1 MVSTAIHCALGFPA
15 IQGLA
20 LLGGALWAIANAFAI
35 PIMNRLGMALAM
47 LVWNTL
53 SCLTGWATSRY
64 GLFGLQA
71 SVPASLFLNY
81 LGILVLITGG
91 VMYMFVKS
99 NTQESSNAEED
110 MNEEKGFYAVD
121 AQRKK
126 DAGLQEISLLMRI
139 GSLIAAMLS
148 GTFYG
153 SMWNPVNYIKT
164 HPENFPGAPQES
176 LPYLF
181 SFFLGVLC
189 TSVAVF
195 ALYSFVKR
203 NTPLVSAES
212 ALPSMLAGA
221 IFAVAMA
228 SFVVAI
234 DQLNA
239 SIAYPICAMAP
250 GLVVTSWSVLYFR
263 EITGRRN
270 LVLLSIAY
278 GFTLVGV
285 ALMTISKEVA
295 FP

>member
-1 MVSTAIHCALGFPA
+1 
-15 IQGLA
+15 
-20 LLGGALWAIANAFAI
+20 
-35 PIMNRLGMALAM
+35 
-47 LVWNTL
+47 
-53 SCLTGWATSRY
+53 
-64 GLFGLQA
+64 
-71 SVPASLFLNY
+71 
-81 LGILVLITGG
+81 
-91 VMYMFVKS
+91 
-99 NTQESSNAEED
+99 
-110 MNEEKGFYAVD
+110 
-121 AQRKK
+121 
-126 DAGLQEISLLMRI
+126 
-139 GSLIAAMLS
+139 
-148 GTFYG
+148 
-153 SMWNPVNYIKT
+153 MWNPT

-263 EITGRRN
+263 EITVSFPFSLAYRACRN
-270 LVLLSIAY
+270 ITECE
-278 GFTLVGV
+278 FKCFKP
-285 ALMTISKEVA
+285 KEMVCVPVP
-295 FP
+295 FRNG